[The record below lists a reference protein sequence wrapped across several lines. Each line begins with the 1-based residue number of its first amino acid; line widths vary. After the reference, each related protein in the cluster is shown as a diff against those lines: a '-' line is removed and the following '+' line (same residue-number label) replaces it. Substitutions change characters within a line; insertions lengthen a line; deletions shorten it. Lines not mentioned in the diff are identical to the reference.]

1 MHIELGQTVRL
12 SLDSVSAQKFRS
24 GLTVLGIVIGI
35 TTVVTVAS
43 MLSGLREGI
52 ITFFQELGPNNIFIM
67 RTSGPPDGNMVPIKE
82 RKRTAILP
90 EYADFIRQ
98 SCFAVKDVGLT
109 LVLQGSSMTARVPGY
124 ESEDITVQAYTPNMA
139 SISPKD
145 IEAGRFFTPEEDH
158 RGAHTIVIGSGLSD
172 ALFPNGKPLGRQVVI
187 DGAEWIVIGVYAKG
201 KGGFFGQNNTDNA
214 VILPMQTARQRYPQ
228 LTNFQ
233 LTANAL
239 PGRRD
244 EAVEEVRA
252 ALRRI
257 RNVPRDK
264 EDDFNLTTPDQ
275 IIKQFN
281 QITGIIGLVA
291 IAISSLGLLVG
302 GVGVMNIML
311 MSVTERTREIG
322 TRMAIGARR
331 FDIVGQFLVEAVT
344 LTLLGGVVGL
354 LVSIAITFVLGK
366 LIPSIPAT
374 VPAWAIMAGIGTSVG
389 VGVFFGVW
397 PAVKASRLDPVE
409 ALRYE

>member
-1 MHIELGQTVRL
+1 MHIGLAQTVSL
-12 SLDSVSAQKFRS
+12 SLDSVRAQKFRS
-24 GLTVLGIVIGI
+24 GLTILGIVIGI

-52 ITFFQELGPNNIFIM
+52 VTFFRELGPDNIFVS
-67 RTSGPPDGNMVPIKE
+67 RTSGPPDGNMASAKE
-82 RKRTAILP
+82 RKRVALRP

-98 SCFAVKDVGLT
+98 SCYTVKDIGVT
-109 LVLQGSSMTARVPGY
+109 LMLQGGSMTARVPGY
-124 ESEDITVQAYTPNMA
+124 ESESIAVMAYTPNMA
-139 SISPKD
+139 AISPKD
-145 IEAGRFFTPEEDH
+145 LDVGRFFTPEEDH
-158 RGAHTIVIGSGLSD
+158 RAAHVIVIGKGLSD
-172 ALFPNGKPLGRQVVI
+172 ALFPSGKALRRQVVV
-187 DGAEWIVIGVYAKG
+187 DGAEYLVIGVYAKA
-201 KGGFFGQNNTDNA
+201 KGGFFGQNDTDNA
-214 VILPMQTARQRYPQ
+214 VVLPFQTARQRYPQ
-228 LTNFQ
+228 MTNFQ
-233 LTANAL
+233 ITANAL

-244 EAVEEVRA
+244 EAVEEIRA

-291 IAISSLGLLVG
+291 IAISSLGLLVS

-322 TRMAIGARR
+322 TRMAIGARW

-344 LTLLGGVVGL
+344 LTGLGGLVGL
-354 LVSIAITFVLGK
+354 VISVALTFAIGK
-366 LIPSIPAT
+366 LVPAIPAT
-374 VPAWAIMAGIGTSVG
+374 LPMWAILAGIGTSVG

-397 PAVKASRLDPVE
+397 PAIKASRLDPVE

>member
-1 MHIELGQTVRL
+1 MHIELAQTVRL
-12 SLDSVSAQKFRS
+12 SLDSVRAQKFRS
-24 GLTVLGIVIGI
+24 GLTILGIVIGI

-52 ITFFQELGPNNIFIM
+52 ITFFRELGPDNIFVM
-67 RTSGPPDGNMVPIKE
+67 RTTGPPDGSMAPPKE
-82 RKRTAILP
+82 RKRALLKP

-98 SCFAVKDVGLT
+98 SCFSVKDAGLT
-109 LVLQGSSMTARVPGY
+109 LMMRGGAMTARVPGY
-124 ESEDITVQAYTPNMA
+124 ESEDLSVMGTSANMA
-139 SISPKD
+139 AISPKD
-145 IEAGRFFTPEEDH
+145 IEEGRFFTPEEEH
-158 RGAHTIVIGSGLSD
+158 RAARVIVIGRSLSD
-172 ALFPNGKPLGRQVVI
+172 ALFPNGKPLNRQVVI
-187 DGAEWIVIGVYAKG
+187 DGAEYVVIGVYAKA
-201 KGGFFGQNNTDNA
+201 KGGFFGQNDTDSAA
-214 VILPMQTARQRYPQ
+214 VMPLQTARQRYPQ
-228 LTNFQ
+228 LTSFQ
-233 LTANAL
+233 ITVNAL

-257 RNVPRDK
+257 RNVPKDK

-275 IIKQFN
+275 IINQFN
-281 QITGIIGLVA
+281 QITGVIGLVA

-331 FDIVGQFLVEAVT
+331 FDIVGQFLVESVT
-344 LTLLGGVVGL
+344 LTGLGGLVGMA
-354 LVSIAITFVLGK
+354 IAMAITFVLGK
-366 LIPSIPAT
+366 LVPSIPST
-374 VPAWAIMAGIGTSVG
+374 VPAWAITAGMGTSVG

>member
-1 MHIELGQTVRL
+1 MHIEIGQTVRL

-24 GLTVLGIVIGI
+24 GLTILGIVIGI

-43 MLSGLREGI
+43 MLTGLRDGI
-52 ITFFQELGPNNIFIM
+52 ITFFQELGPNNIFAM
-67 RTSGPPDGNMVPIKE
+67 RTSGPGGGNIKE
-82 RKRTAILP
+82 RKRTPIKP
-90 EYADFIRQ
+90 EYAEFIRA
-98 SCFAVKDVGLT
+98 SCFAVRDVGIT
-109 LVLQGSSMTARVPGY
+109 LMMQGSSMTARVPGF
-124 ESEDITVQAYTPNMA
+124 ESEDITVMAYSPNMA
-139 SISPKD
+139 AISPKD

-158 RGAHTIVIGSGLSD
+158 RGAHTIVIGKSLSN

-187 DGAEWIVIGVYAKG
+187 DGAEYIVIGVYAKA
-201 KGGFFGQNNTDNA
+201 KGGFFGQNDTDSA
-214 VILPMQTARQRYPQ
+214 VVLPLQTARQRYPQ

-233 LTANAL
+233 ITANAL

-244 EAVEEVRA
+244 EAMEEVRA

-264 EDDFNLTTPDQ
+264 DDDFSLTTPDQ

-331 FDIVGQFLVEAVT
+331 FDIVGQFLVESVT

-374 VPAWAIMAGIGTSVG
+374 VPAWAILAGIGTSVG